1 MLIPFSVGLI
11 ASNYNAGAFLVDERN
26 AASLVAAAR
35 AFDGCDAKALI
46 NIRVGKNHAEWWK
59 PCDNRAQV
67 KTKPDEAQKT
77 MSLALPKAARNR
89 RDKHE
94 LLENTSGNGSV
105 ISGSSGRGGGG
116 SVVDEGT
123 GW

>member
-1 MLIPFSVGLI
+1 MQNGG
-11 ASNYNAGAFLVDERN
+11 NLVIIELKLKR
-26 AASLVAAAR
+26 S
-35 AFDGCDAKALI
+35 
-46 NIRVGKNHAEWWK
+46 
-59 PCDNRAQV
+59 
-67 KTKPDEAQKT
+67 PDEAHKT

-116 SVVDEGT
+116 SVVDEGA